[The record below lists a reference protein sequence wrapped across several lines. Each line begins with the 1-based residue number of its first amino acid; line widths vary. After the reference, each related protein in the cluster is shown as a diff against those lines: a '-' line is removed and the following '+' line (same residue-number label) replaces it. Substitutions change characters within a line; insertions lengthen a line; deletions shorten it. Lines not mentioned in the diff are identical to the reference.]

1 MDYKRHFIFYSA
13 IIFLALVLL
22 IFTSKL
28 IRNEKSFKKYIYNS
42 RSNDHSINLKD
53 LFLKR
58 KTHLKKTCQKYSNIL
73 LPEYAIG

>member
-1 MDYKRHFIFYSA
+1 MDYRRYFIFSSA
-13 IIFLALVLL
+13 IILLALL

-42 RSNDHSINLKD
+42 RSNDHSSNLKD
-53 LFLKR
+53 LFFKR